1 MRGRGAL
8 AAAAM
13 VAAAFIGPLR
23 AQGTTEIVSVAT
35 SGAQGND
42 ISARFSVPAISANGR
57 IVAFDSQATT
67 LVSGDSNHVVDVF
80 VRDLDAGTTDRVSV
94 SSAGVAGNG
103 TSTRPGIDAS
113 GDLVIFDSSASNLVA
128 SDTNSVLD
136 VFVHD
141 RTTHTTS
148 RVSVSSAGAQGNG
161 ASYSPMISANGRY
174 VTFISIASNLVPNDT
189 NGVED
194 AFVRDLQLGT
204 TERVSVSS
212 AGVPGNNSTTLTSI
226 SGDGNVVVFMSFSSN
241 LVLNDTNGT
250 LDLFSHDRT
259 TGVTEFVSVDNGGV
273 QANGTSSWPTV
284 NGDGRYV
291 AFWSDAT
298 NLVAGDTNNLRDA
311 FVRDRLLGITERVSV
326 GSNGEQG
333 DGNVQDA
340 GIRGFNASGPDITA
354 DGRFVT
360 FFSTARTMVA
370 GDTNVCGPNWQ
381 TPPGR
386 CPDVFV
392 RDRLSGTTTR
402 VSVATDGT
410 QANYWSGDPVIS
422 DDGTTVAF
430 FSAASSLVLG
440 DLNTCAGFSAFP
452 GQCPDVFVHTTPA
465 APAGPG
471 SVGTDLRLG
480 KTGTPAIRLTWGPS
494 CSALAVD
501 YGIYEGVIG
510 SWYSHTSLDCSDDG
524 SNLTEDVVPGDG
536 GRYYLV
542 VPLAAGI
549 TEEGSYGTDSAGA
562 PRPPGVATCAPQQNL
577 AACP

>member
-1 MRGRGAL
+1 L
-8 AAAAM
+8 
-13 VAAAFIGPLR
+13 VAAAFIGSLH
-23 AQGTTEIVSVAT
+23 AQSTTEIVSVAT
-35 SGAQGND
+35 SGQQGND

-57 IVAFDSQATT
+57 IVAFDSQATS

-80 VRDLDAGTTDRVSV
+80 VRDRDAGTTDRVSV

-103 TSTRPGIDAS
+103 TSTRPTIDAS
-113 GDLVIFDSSASNLVA
+113 GNLVVFDSSASNLVA

-141 RTTHTTS
+141 RTNHTTS

-204 TERVSVSS
+204 TERVSLST

-241 LVLNDTNGT
+241 LVPNDTNGT
-250 LDLFSHDRT
+250 LDLFSRDRT
-259 TGVTEFVSVDNGGV
+259 TGVTEFVSVNDAGE
-273 QANGTSSWPTV
+273 QANGTSSWPNV
-284 NGDGRYV
+284 SGDGRYV

-298 NLVAGDTNNLRDA
+298 NLVSGDTNNLTDA
-311 FVRDRLLGITERVSV
+311 FVRDRLLGTTERVSV

-333 DGNVQDA
+333 DGNVSDP

-370 GDTNVCGPNWQ
+370 GDTNTCGPIWQ
-381 TPPGR
+381 TPQGR

-392 RDRLSGTTTR
+392 RDRLNGTTTR
-402 VSVATDGT
+402 VSVAADGT
-410 QANYWSGDPVIS
+410 QANYWAGDSVIS

-430 FSAASSLVLG
+430 FSAASTLVAG
-440 DLNTCAGFSAFP
+440 DFNVCAGFSSFA
-452 GQCPDVFVHTTPA
+452 GQCPDVFVHATPA

-480 KTGTPAIRLTWGPS
+480 KTGTPSIRLTWGAS
-494 CSALAVD
+494 CSTLAAD
-501 YGIYEGVIG
+501 YAIYEGVIG
-510 SWYSHTSLDCSDDG
+510 SWYSHTALDCSAG
-524 SNLTEDVVPGDG
+524 SDLTEDVIPGDG

-542 VPLAAGI
+542 VPLSAGV

-562 PRPPGVATCAPQQNL
+562 PRPPGIATCAPQQNL